1 MTEGPTAAL
10 WGSTTEVRHAMVP
23 CRPIWLYATYAMCWY
38 YHGAV
43 RGKSFVE
50 EGTDDDNK
58 EMGTYAFPR
67 VVTAIYAASDGSI
80 IEVRVSAIIINGKYC
95 IKNEG
100 GGT

>member
-1 MTEGPTAAL
+1 
-10 WGSTTEVRHAMVP
+10 MVP
-23 CRPIWLYATYAMCWY
+23 CRPIWLYATYAMCWC

-43 RGKSFVE
+43 REKSLVE
-50 EGTDDDNK
+50 EGTDDDDDDNK

-67 VVTAIYAASDGSI
+67 VVVTAIYAASDGSI

-100 GGT
+100 GGGGT